1 MNTINSMGMKN
12 SQNKIKQK
20 RPLKK
25 NLPEIDINLKQTKNM
40 CLALSSHGLS
50 LQA

>member
-1 MNTINSMGMKN
+1 MGMKN
-12 SQNKIKQK
+12 SKNKIKQK

-40 CLALSSHGLS
+40 CLALWTQQSSYYKH
-50 LQA
+50 QAI